1 MFFVFYIIIIYDNIH
16 FLLEYLIIRQNEN
29 SEKETN
35 ENTRFER
42 KIEKY
47 LHTPGIAG
55 NREQIIL
62 IIISY
67 SGILF
72 RKSAELLDNLIEE
85 IKPPML
91 YKVIYREIAM
101 AWKYAENLT

>member
-1 MFFVFYIIIIYDNIH
+1 MNDKR
-16 FLLEYLIIRQNEN
+16 YLIDVSFVNEN

-35 ENTRFER
+35 QNARFEG
-42 KIEKY
+42 KIYKY
-47 LHTPGIAG
+47 FHILGIAG
-55 NREQIIL
+55 NIEQIIP
-62 IIISY
+62 IIISC

-72 RKSAELLDNLIEE
+72 RKSLALLDNLIEE

-101 AWKYAENLT
+101 A

>member
-1 MFFVFYIIIIYDNIH
+1 V
-16 FLLEYLIIRQNEN
+16 NEN
-29 SEKETN
+29 NEKETD
-35 ENTRFER
+35 ENTRFEG

-47 LHTPGIAG
+47 LHTPGITG
-55 NREQIIL
+55 NREQIIP

-72 RKSAELLDNLIEE
+72 RKSAELLDNLREE

-101 AWKYAENLT
+101 VLKSAENLT